1 MAVTVRRFWAALLA
15 VMLLFAGAAAFCE
28 DDDEEFEDFDD
39 DPNGFNYFNDLS
51 GFEERKFN
59 VENGDYTYQLTED
72 ESAAYIVKYHGP
84 ESDVVVPDHMAEYP
98 LVGIGDHA
106 FEDFA
111 VNITS
116 IQLPEGI
123 TWIGVQSFATCDK
136 VLSMEIPD
144 GVTILGDRCFLG
156 CKALES
162 ITIPDSVTVVGD
174 MAFAV
179 CMNLKEITFGPNL
192 ERIGMAAF
200 QACQALE
207 KVTIPEG
214 TEVAENAF
222 LGCSPDLEIIRVK
235 AE

>member
-1 MAVTVRRFWAALLA
+1 MVARRFWAALLA
-15 VMLLFAGAAAFCE
+15 VVMLLACTAAFCE
-28 DDDEEFEDFDD
+28 DDDEEFEEFDD
-39 DPNGFNYFNDLS
+39 DPNGFNYFNDIS
-51 GFEERKFN
+51 GFEERNFN

-72 ESAAYIVKYHGP
+72 GESAFIVKYHGP
-84 ESDVVVPDHMAEYP
+84 EADVVVPDHMEEYP
-98 LVGIGDHA
+98 LVGIGDHS

-116 IQLPEGI
+116 ITLPEGI
-123 TWIGVQSFATCDK
+123 LWIGVQAFATCDK
-136 VLSMEIPD
+136 VTSIEIPE
-144 GVTILGDRCFLG
+144 GVELLGDRCFLG

-162 ITIPDSVTVVGD
+162 ITIPDSVTSVGD

-179 CMNLKEITFGPNL
+179 CLNLKEIAFGPNL

>member
-1 MAVTVRRFWAALLA
+1 MTERLA
-15 VMLLFAGAAAFCE
+15 
-28 DDDEEFEDFDD
+28 
-39 DPNGFNYFNDLS
+39 S
-51 GFEERKFN
+51 GYL
-59 VENGDYTYQLTED
+59 YTWNN
-72 ESAAYIVKYHGP
+72 K
-84 ESDVVVPDHMAEYP
+84 
-98 LVGIGDHA
+98 
-106 FEDFA
+106 
-111 VNITS
+111 
-116 IQLPEGI
+116 
-123 TWIGVQSFATCDK
+123 K
-136 VLSMEIPD
+136 VI
-144 GVTILGDRCFLG
+144 ILCFLG

-162 ITIPDSVTVVGD
+162 ITIPDSVTSVGD

-179 CMNLKEITFGPNL
+179 CLNLKEIAFGPNL